1 MISRPMSEYAKCL
14 LNVSLVVPTNDG
26 SDETKEGEFNSLGNA
41 VGSRTQW
48 RTSKDT
54 EYKVKRCKSL
64 LKVV

>member
-14 LNVSLVVPTNDG
+14 LNVSLVVPTNYG

-54 EYKVKRCKSL
+54 EYK
-64 LKVV
+64 